1 MIRTIPP
8 HPASGRRPQVLGTA
22 FGLAVLVGNTIGM
35 GILRTPG
42 EVAAHLPS
50 KPWFMAIWIAGAVYS
65 LLGALSLAELA
76 ALRPQSGGLAP
87 LVYDELG
94 PYASFVTGWTDWLT
108 VCGTMAAV
116 AMVLGEY
123 LPVVVP
129 AVSGHETLTSLVLV
143 AAVCLLHLGGL
154 RASSLVQQSASVLKA
169 LGLVSLA
176 IVALLA
182 PAPAQALGP
191 PPAITVLPGLMPSGW
206 ALAGAVIAALQSAI
220 YTYDGWTSPLYFGGE
235 MRHPARS
242 IPRTMIGGV
251 LFVLMIYLLLNT
263 AFLHVMPIAEMAGDH
278 FVAATVAERLFG
290 TPGSTVLRLVVI
302 ISLLATLSALVL
314 IASRIPVFLGSHAWM
329 PGALGR
335 LHADGTPS
343 SALIAS
349 ALMAAAFIAT
359 NSFSTVLSLLALLMV
374 SVHATCFVAL
384 FVSRWRHPDAIRPFR
399 VPCYPLIP
407 AVALAGAATFAGG
420 ILLTHGSTS
429 LRAGL
434 LLAASWPVFALHQR
448 FCKPTHP

>member
-1 MIRTIPP
+1 MTQTDAPG
-8 HPASGRRPQVLGTA
+8 PAFGWRPRGLSTA
-22 FGLAVLVGNTIGM
+22 FGLAVLMGNTIGM
-35 GILRTPG
+35 GIVRTPG
-42 EVAAHLPS
+42 EIAAQLPS
-50 KPWFMAIWIAGAVYS
+50 KPWYMAIWIAGAIYA

-94 PYASFVTGWTDWLT
+94 PYAGFVTGWTDWLT

-123 LPVVVP
+123 LTIVVPVV
-129 AVSGHETLTSLVLV
+129 SGRETLIAIMLIALVCWV
-143 AAVCLLHLGGL
+143 HLGGL
-154 RASSLVQQSASVLKA
+154 HISSFVQQSVSGLKA
-169 LGLVSLA
+169 VGLVSLA
-176 IVALLA
+176 IVALMA
-182 PAPAQALGP
+182 PAAP
-191 PPAITVLPGLMPSGW
+191 PPPPTAIVLPSLIPSGW
-206 ALAGAVIAALQSAI
+206 ALAGAIIAALQSAI

-235 MRHPARS
+235 LRHPARS

-251 LFVLMIYLLLNT
+251 LFVLLIYLLLNT
-263 AFLHVMPIAEMAGDH
+263 AFLHVLPIAEMAGDH

-290 TPGSTVLRLVVI
+290 TPGSLALRLIVI
-302 ISLLATLSALVL
+302 ISLLATLSALAL

-329 PGALGR
+329 PGCLGR
-335 LHADGTPS
+335 LGAGGTPCG
-343 SALIAS
+343 ALIAS
-349 ALMAAAFIAT
+349 ALTAVAFIAT
-359 NSFSTVLSLLALLMV
+359 NSFSSVLSLLALLMV

-399 VPCYPLIP
+399 VPFYPLIP
-407 AVALAGAATFAGG
+407 AVALGGAATFAGG

-434 LLAASWPVFALHQR
+434 LLATSWPVFALHRR

>member
-1 MIRTIPP
+1 MIRMRTPR
-8 HPASGRRPQVLGTA
+8 PASGPRPQVLGTA
-22 FGLAVLVGNTIGM
+22 FGLAVLIGNTIGM

-50 KPWFMAIWIAGAVYS
+50 KPWFMGVWIAGAVYS

-94 PYASFVTGWTDWLT
+94 PYAGFVTGWTDWLT

-116 AMVLGEY
+116 AMVLSEY

-129 AVSGHETLTSLVLV
+129 AVSWQETVTSIALV

-154 RASSLVQQSASVLKA
+154 QVSSFVQQSASMLKA
-169 LGLVSLA
+169 LGLVTLA

-182 PAPAQALGP
+182 PAPAPGP
-191 PPAITVLPGLMPSGW
+191 PPATTVLPDLMPSGW
-206 ALAGAVIAALQSAI
+206 ALAGAVIAALQSTI

-251 LFVLMIYLLLNT
+251 LFVLMIYLLLNA
-263 AFLHVMPIAEMAGDH
+263 AFLHVLPIAEMAGDR

-302 ISLLATLSALVL
+302 ISLLATLSALAL
-314 IASRIPVFLGSHAWM
+314 IASRIPVFLGSHSWM

-335 LHADGTPS
+335 LHARGTPS
-343 SALIAS
+343 SALMAS
-349 ALMAAAFIAT
+349 AVIAAAFIAT

-384 FVSRWRHPDAIRPFR
+384 FVSRWRHPHALRPFR

-420 ILLTHGSTS
+420 ILLTNGTTT

-434 LLAASWPVFALHQR
+434 LLAVSWPVFALHRR
-448 FCKPTHP
+448 FCQPARL

>member
-1 MIRTIPP
+1 MRAPR
-8 HPASGRRPQVLGTA
+8 PASGFRPQVLGTA
-22 FGLAVLVGNTIGM
+22 FGLAVLIGNTIGM

-50 KPWFMAIWIAGAVYS
+50 KPWFMGVWIAGAVYS

-94 PYASFVTGWTDWLT
+94 PYAGFVTGWTDWLT

-116 AMVLGEY
+116 AMVLSEY
-123 LPVVVP
+123 LPVIVP
-129 AVSGHETLTSLVLV
+129 AVSGQETLTSIALV

-154 RASSLVQQSASVLKA
+154 RASSLVQQSASMLKA

-182 PAPAQALGP
+182 PAPAPALGP
-191 PPAITVLPGLMPSGW
+191 PPATTVLPDLMPS
-206 ALAGAVIAALQSAI
+206 GAVIAALQSAI

-242 IPRTMIGGV
+242 IPRTMISGV
-251 LFVLMIYLLLNT
+251 LFVLMIYLLLNA
-263 AFLHVMPIAEMAGDH
+263 AFLHVLPIAEMAGDR

-290 TPGSTVLRLVVI
+290 TTGSTVLRLVVI
-302 ISLLATLSALVL
+302 ISLLATLSALAL
-314 IASRIPVFLGSHAWM
+314 IASRIPVFLGSHSWM

-335 LHADGTPS
+335 LHARGAPS

-349 ALMAAAFIAT
+349 ALIAAAFIAT

-384 FVSRWRHPDAIRPFR
+384 FVSRWRHPHAIRPFR

-407 AVALAGAATFAGG
+407 AVALGGAASFAGG
-420 ILLTHGSTS
+420 ILITNGTTS

-434 LLAASWPVFALHQR
+434 LLAVSWPVFALHRR
-448 FCKPTHP
+448 FCQPARL